1 MKRTHPVPLASVLD
15 DIMDSRRLR
24 SRLTQRQAVALWPD
38 VAGQAVAQRAQVID
52 IYRGT
57 LRIRCHI
64 PVLRQEILINS
75 GALIARINDR
85 CGAEVI
91 KHIRFV

>member
-1 MKRTHPVPLASVLD
+1 MIKPYSMP
-15 DIMDSRRLR
+15 DSRRLR
-24 SRLTQRQAVALWPD
+24 SRLTQRQAVALWPQI
-38 VAGQAVAQRAQVID
+38 AGEAVARQAQALDID
-52 IYRGT
+52 RGT
-57 LRIRCHI
+57 LHIHCDI

-75 GALIARINDR
+75 GILIARINEQ